1 MECLKPRQK
10 QSKNSKKYSYRST
23 VIAAIIGAVII
34 YILYKI
40 PVPLHWLESPWSAG
54 DALGYYGVIVA
65 AIVTIHGLR
74 LTFEDNRDGIK
85 EQGRLDKLPVLA
97 VTTLNKTARIPWL
110 NMDEPVHAETKAVQ
124 SDDEKYYYKEFRLEN
139 LFFVVKKDK
148 ITVTGIL
155 DKKQQDLVVHEGF
168 TYASPANG
176 LRISQFAQIVYI
188 PLDIANVGNVA
199 ALNLRIGLNNVQTND
214 DEKRY
219 ITSINM
225 TMDETIYIGI
235 YLDQP
240 NDGNYELG
248 FYYDDVFGNHYKQI
262 NAINISHDE
271 SNQRLVKFTNIVKQ
285 ERVTKE

>member
-1 MECLKPRQK
+1 MEYLKSKQK
-10 QSKNSKKYSYRST
+10 QSKNSKKYSYSLT
-23 VIAAIIGAVII
+23 VIAAIIGAVVI

-40 PVPLHWLESPWSAG
+40 PSPVYWFESPWSAG
-54 DALGYYGVIVA
+54 DALGYYGVVVA
-65 AIVTIHGLR
+65 AIVTIRGLR

-110 NMDEPVHAETKAVQ
+110 NVDEPVHAETKAVQ

-188 PLDIANVGNVA
+188 PLDIANVGNGA

-225 TMDETIYIGI
+225 AMDETIYIGI

-240 NDGNYELG
+240 NDGSYERG
-248 FYYDDVFGNHYKQI
+248 FYYDDVFENHYKQI

-271 SNQRLVKFTNIVKQ
+271 NNQRLVKFTNIVKQ
-285 ERVTKE
+285 ERVIK